1 MDRIEKQWEYN
12 ADKKLISSRTI
23 NQSMLDN

>member
-1 MDRIEKQWEYN
+1 MGRIEKQREYI